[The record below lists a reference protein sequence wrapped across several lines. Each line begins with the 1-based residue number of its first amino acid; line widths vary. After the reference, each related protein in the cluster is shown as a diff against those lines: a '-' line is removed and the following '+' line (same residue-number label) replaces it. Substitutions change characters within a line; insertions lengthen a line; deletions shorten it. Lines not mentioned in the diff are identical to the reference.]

1 MDLAT
6 NGKIIGFGRNAAES
20 YNNFRPHATQQ
31 EVRAAYNKA
40 FAGTMVGMAL
50 GAVERNAERSR

>member
-6 NGKIIGFGRNAAES
+6 NGKIIGFGRSTHES
-20 YNNFRPHATQQ
+20 WCNFSAHVAPEEAK
-31 EVRAAYNKA
+31 AAYNKA
-40 FAGTMVGMAL
+40 FGGTLLGMAL